1 MAFENL
7 PGIFPNWIDGNLQIS
22 PVSEAPVVLVL
33 GTAPRGDTETLYKVN
48 SVSDASREFG
58 RSDGTLIRGLYEV
71 YAGGATNI
79 RLMRIGAT
87 AASLTGIGKNGVAGD
102 GITITTVEK
111 DDNAGLNYKIFWD
124 DVDARLR
131 VYRSSDDQL
140 VYDNNPTYPSA
151 AIDENEV
158 SVTGTANAA
167 ASGDIGSLATPI
179 TLLAADDIF
188 ADAEVS
194 FTAGTD
200 GITMS
205 RMELFE
211 ALFMAYKILENE
223 DIDVVVPRN
232 VYLDD
237 ASVAD
242 MTTTEVSTLN
252 GVASP
257 WVLAPGTG
265 YPEPGSDYDALGK
278 VFAQEYLGEWFF
290 WWDMDRDGD
299 AEIYPSASV
308 VPNAT
313 ATTDAYS
320 ATLELADFHE
330 ANFGYQ
336 LADFCY
342 RQSEDNAEMI
352 GTIGMLPPASWSL
365 KDVSNW
371 IGQLPT
377 YTEDSAG
384 NAVIATASVNGSG
397 LLGNKWMAGLKGNS
411 VTGLPGHIING
422 VDGLA
427 YGGFIGT
434 DSGWPDGAQEEDRN
448 EHLIDIGKYISVI
461 GAQAILANV
470 TNPTSYAASG
480 AALYA
485 GFVSS
490 LPANSAPTNKVIP
503 GCRLPFRISVSKLDD
518 LAGLGYVMYQQK
530 TKGIV
535 VSDAP
540 TAARPDSDYQRLSTV
555 RIVKATIDAVRN
567 VSEPFIGE
575 PITGAR
581 LAALETAINQALMK
595 LQKMEYLQRF
605 QALIQSTPTQQVQGQ
620 ADVELIL
627 VPAFEL
633 RQITVYVSLA
643 AQ

>member
-1 MAFENL
+1 MSFENL
-7 PGIFPNWIDGNLQIS
+7 PGIFPNWIDGNLQLAS
-22 PVSEAPVVLVL
+22 VSEAPVVLVI
-33 GTAPRGDTETLYKVN
+33 GTSPRGTTESLYKVN
-48 SVSDASREFG
+48 SVSDASRAFG
-58 RSDGTLIRGLYEV
+58 RNDGTLIRGLYEA

-79 RLMRIGAT
+79 RLMRVGAT
-87 AASLTGIGKNGVAGD
+87 PAILTDVGENGGGASYGL
-102 GITITTVEK
+102 TITTLEK

-124 DVDARLR
+124 DGDSRLR

-140 VYDNNPTYPSA
+140 IYDNNPTYPSA

-158 SVTGTANAA
+158 SVAGTAFT
-167 ASGDIGSLATPI
+167 ASLGDIG
-179 TLLAADDIF
+179 TLLAPVTLAAADG
-188 ADAEVS
+188 VS
-194 FTAGTD
+194 GASYTAGND
-200 GITMS
+200 GITLS

-211 ALFMAYKILENE
+211 ALFKAYNILENE
-223 DIDVVVPRN
+223 DLDVIVPRN
-232 VYLDD
+232 IYLDD

-242 MTTTEVSTLN
+242 MTTTQVSTLN
-252 GVASP
+252 GASSP
-257 WVLAPGTG
+257 WVLTPGTG
-265 YPEPGSDYDALGK
+265 YPEPGSDFDALGK

-290 WWDMDRDGD
+290 WWDMDGDGV
-299 AEIYPSASV
+299 AEIWPTAGTYASA
-308 VPNAT
+308 T
-313 ATTDAYS
+313 KDAYN
-320 ATLELADFHE
+320 ADLELADFHE

-352 GTIGMLPPASWSL
+352 GTIGMLPPSSWSL
-365 KDVSNW
+365 KDVSTW
-371 IGQLPT
+371 VGRLPT

-384 NAVIATASVNGSG
+384 NAVIAAATSNGSG
-397 LLGNKWMAGLKGNS
+397 LLGNKWMAGRKGNA

-427 YGGFIGT
+427 YGGFIAT

-448 EHLIDIGKYISVI
+448 EHLIDIGKYISVV

-480 AALYA
+480 AALYG
-485 GFVSS
+485 GFVSA
-490 LPANSAPTNKVIP
+490 LAANSAPTNKVIR
-503 GCRLPFRISVSKLDD
+503 GCRLPFRISVAKLDD

-535 VSDAP
+535 VADAP

-555 RIVKATIDAVRN
+555 RIVKATIDAIRN

-595 LQKMEYLQRF
+595 LQKLEYLQRF
-605 QALIQSTPTQQVQGQ
+605 QALVSSTPTQQVQGQ